1 MGRVSEEDVKVL
13 SRVLSSL
20 PGAWVRVTDKS
31 LTSYFEEGG
40 IGRNLV
46 SKVCAELGELLWKE
60 GERSGLRF
68 RFDPKGEAYDE
79 ISRRVLEEL
88 VKKNPKWEGK
98 RVFTRGERGVR
109 KERKAGKDKVGIDG
123 VIPSKEGG
131 YLGVGV
137 PVWFF
142 MGNEPTKGVI
152 SRVAVESWDGDRV
165 RSVTYSVGVD
175 VKGSD
180 GVVRR
185 EDYVM
190 DKFFLRK
197 SDLIEWVKVK
207 LSVL

>member
-20 PGAWVRVTDKS
+20 PGVWVRVTDKT

-46 SKVCAELGELLWKE
+46 SKVCAELGGLLWKE

-79 ISRRVLEEL
+79 ISRRVLESL
-88 VKKNPKWEGK
+88 VEKNPKWEGK
-98 RVFTRGERGVR
+98 RVFTWGERVR
-109 KERKAGKDKVGIDG
+109 KERASGKDKVGIDG
-123 VIPSKEGG
+123 VVPSKEAS

-142 MGNEPTKGVI
+142 MGNELMKGVI
-152 SRVAVESWDGDRV
+152 SRVVVESWDGDRV

>member
-1 MGRVSEEDVKVL
+1 MGRISEEDVKVL

-20 PGAWVRVTDKS
+20 PGAWVRVTDKR

-46 SKVCAELGELLWKE
+46 SKVCAELGGLLWKE

-98 RVFTRGERGVR
+98 RVFIWGER
-109 KERKAGKDKVGIDG
+109 KECDAGKDKVGIDG
-123 VIPSKEGG
+123 VVPSKEAG
-131 YLGVGV
+131 YPGVGV

-152 SRVAVESWDGDRV
+152 SRVVVESWDGDRV

>member
-1 MGRVSEEDVKVL
+1 MRRVSEEDVKVL

-20 PGAWVRVTDKS
+20 PGAWVRVMDKS

-40 IGRNLV
+40 IERNLV
-46 SKVCAELGELLWKE
+46 SKVCAELGGLLWKE

-79 ISRRVLEEL
+79 ISRRVLEGL

-98 RVFTRGERGVR
+98 RVFIWGER
-109 KERKAGKDKVGIDG
+109 KERDAGKDKVGIDG
-123 VIPSKEGG
+123 VIPSKEEG
-131 YLGVGV
+131 YPGVGV

-142 MGNEPTKGVI
+142 MGNEPRKGVI
-152 SRVAVESWDGDRV
+152 SRVVVESWDGDRV

>member
-1 MGRVSEEDVKVL
+1 MGRISEEDVKVL

-31 LTSYFEEGG
+31 LMSYFEEGG

-46 SKVCAELGELLWKE
+46 SKVCAELGGLLWKE

-98 RVFTRGERGVR
+98 RVFIWGGR
-109 KERKAGKDKVGIDG
+109 KERDAGKDKVGIDG
-123 VIPSKEGG
+123 VVPSKEAG
-131 YLGVGV
+131 YPGVGV

-152 SRVAVESWDGDRV
+152 SRVVVESWDGDRV